1 MGIETIYIP
10 RKDNEIYNNYLNNFK
25 KYEELYKTNWESN
38 RLLTINVPNDISM
51 NTINVPNDISM
62 NTINVPNDISMNTN
76 DISMNTND
84 ISMNTNRYFTYFDKN
99 VNVNYKI
106 ILDDLEFPGDSI
118 VRHVG
123 FINPPF
129 NINFLN
135 EPSFNLND
143 FDDQTD
149 VCNIYNNFIEDNLIY
164 NNAYYRIEDITFS
177 KVEKPVY
184 YTSDSNILNNTDIS
198 SSDISSSDISSS
210 DISSSDISSSDISS
224 SDISSSD
231 ISSSDIS
238 SSDISSS
245 DISSSDISSSDISSS
260 DISSSDISSSDISYN
275 ILNNNSSKHITNMS
289 VYISIYETNDIEL
302 ITKNKMLDYKTITI
316 ENFNKNDNTGTLW
329 NYAYELIKSH
339 LNNDII
345 TSISNEEL
353 FSYLDI
359 SFIMKDV

>member
-10 RKDNEIYNNYLNNFK
+10 KKDNEIYNNYLNNFK

-51 NTINVPNDISM
+51 NTNDISM
-62 NTINVPNDISMNTN
+62 NTNDISMNTN

-135 EPSFNLND
+135 DPSFNLND

-184 YTSDSNILNNTDIS
+184 YTSDSNILNNT
-198 SSDISSSDISSS
+198 
-210 DISSSDISSSDISS
+210 
-224 SDISSSD
+224 
-231 ISSSDIS
+231 
-238 SSDISSS
+238 
-245 DISSSDISSSDISSS
+245 

>member
-10 RKDNEIYNNYLNNFK
+10 KKDNEIYNNYLNNFK

-38 RLLTINVPNDISM
+38 RLLTINVP
-51 NTINVPNDISM
+51 
-62 NTINVPNDISMNTN
+62 N

-135 EPSFNLND
+135 DPSFNLND

-184 YTSDSNILNNTDIS
+184 YTSDSNILNNT
-198 SSDISSSDISSS
+198 
-210 DISSSDISSSDISS
+210 
-224 SDISSSD
+224 
-231 ISSSDIS
+231 
-238 SSDISSS
+238 
-245 DISSSDISSSDISSS
+245 

>member
-1 MGIETIYIP
+1 MNT
-10 RKDNEIYNNYLNNFK
+10 
-25 KYEELYKTNWESN
+25 
-38 RLLTINVPNDISM
+38 NDISM
-51 NTINVPNDISM
+51 NT
-62 NTINVPNDISMNTN
+62 NDISMNTN

-135 EPSFNLND
+135 DPSFNLND

-149 VCNIYNNFIEDNLIY
+149 VCNIYNIFIEDNLIY

-184 YTSDSNILNNTDIS
+184 YTSDSNILNNT
-198 SSDISSSDISSS
+198 
-210 DISSSDISSSDISS
+210 
-224 SDISSSD
+224 
-231 ISSSDIS
+231 
-238 SSDISSS
+238 
-245 DISSSDISSSDISSS
+245 